1 MVPNEGA
8 SINQQI
14 TQRATAKGGQKAAH
28 DNAHNVHFFSDG
40 CQHARDGK
48 GGCSQEFEAQQ
59 GVLAN
64 RGHGA
69 HQVFAVYM
77 FLNALN
83 PAEWVKP
90 KQA

>member
-1 MVPNEGA
+1 MVPKKAGDLIAGQAQQQGAQQHRLVSDPNEGA

-14 TQRATAKGGQKAAH
+14 TQRATA
-28 DNAHNVHFFSDG
+28 
-40 CQHARDGK
+40 K

-69 HQVFAVYM
+69 HPVFAVYM

-90 KQA
+90 TQA